1 MYLNDVSDLYC
12 LFLLD
17 TEAKHISFDFGKSAP
32 RKRKAEMLA
41 KEQETDRKSTLSVR
55 YSTVQSSSF
64 YAIFRK
70 CRSLQAIQKIY
81 I

>member
-55 YSTVQSSSF
+55 YSTLQSLSL
-64 YAIFRK
+64 YAIFMK
-70 CRSLQAIQKIY
+70 CESL
-81 I
+81 